1 MNNVSTSEWK
11 AGRIAAAVLFVGGAF
26 WTWYLFPSSS
36 GELAFFAAGL
46 LIWALWGVRALN
58 LGPPAVHRAVWI
70 LSLLLH
76 LGWLWLAAAATALS
90 GGFAL
95 IAVPIQIIWCLIAAI
110 VSSAFI
116 LGGADA

>member
-1 MNNVSTSEWK
+1 MRNLSASKWK
-11 AGRIAAAVLFVGGAF
+11 AGRIAAAVLFFGGAF

-36 GELAFFAAGL
+36 GEWTLFAAGL
-46 LIWALWGVRALN
+46 LIWALWGMRALN
-58 LGPPAVHRAVWI
+58 LGPPAIHRAVWI

-90 GGFAL
+90 GWFAL

-110 VSSAFI
+110 VSSTFI
-116 LGGADA
+116 LRGSDS